1 MRPWSAAWA
10 SAADLFWAQQS
21 PSDHFRTSAGD
32 EMALCMLTEAVA
44 VDKRLGHPAEVTV
57 LDVGAGDGELL
68 RRMRDL
74 APPGL
79 ADRLRLVGVDLRPS
93 SDDTLDWVMGT
104 APDGVDLGPV
114 IGLVMAHEWLDEIPC
129 DVVEC
134 DAGGVVRLV
143 LVGADGAETLGPPLA
158 ETAAC
163 AEYDVDALA
172 ASEWVETWWPLRVA
186 GERAEVGIARDRA
199 WQWLAGLVL
208 DGVALA
214 TDYGH
219 TVESRRPTLVGYRQ
233 GRLTAPR
240 PDGTVNLTAHV
251 SVDSCAAQVPGSTLH
266 TQREMLRSVTPTPG
280 PEADGPARAL
290 ALARASTVARLR
302 DPLGPGA
309 FRWLRVEQ
317 TS

>member
-1 MRPWSAAWA
+1 MRSWSAAWA
-10 SAADLFWAQQS
+10 SAAELFWAHQS
-21 PSDHFRTSAGD
+21 PSDHFRTSIGD
-32 EMALCMLTEAVA
+32 EMAERMLTEVA
-44 VDKRLGHPAEVTV
+44 DVDKRLGHPPEFTII
-57 LDVGAGDGELL
+57 DVGAGDGDLL
-68 RRMRDL
+68 RRLRDL
-74 APPGL
+74 APPEL
-79 ADRLRLVGVDLRPS
+79 AHRLRLVGVDLRPS
-93 SDDTLDWVMGT
+93 PDDTLDWVIGT
-104 APDGVDLGPV
+104 APDGVDLSPV
-114 IGLVMAHEWLDEIPC
+114 VGLVMAHEWLDEIPC

-143 LVGADGAETLGPPLA
+143 LVGGDGAETLGPPLA

-172 ASEWVETWWPLRVA
+172 ASDWVNAWWPLRVP
-186 GERAEVGIARDRA
+186 GERAEVGIARDHA
-199 WQWLAGLVL
+199 WRWLAGLVR

-219 TVESRRPTLVGYRQ
+219 TMESRRPTLVGYRE

-251 SVDSCAAQVPGSTLH
+251 SVDSCAAQVPGSTLY
-266 TQREMLRSVTPTPG
+266 TQREMLPSVTPPPIDG
-280 PEADGPARAL
+280 ADGPARAR

-309 FRWLRVEQ
+309 FRWLRVER